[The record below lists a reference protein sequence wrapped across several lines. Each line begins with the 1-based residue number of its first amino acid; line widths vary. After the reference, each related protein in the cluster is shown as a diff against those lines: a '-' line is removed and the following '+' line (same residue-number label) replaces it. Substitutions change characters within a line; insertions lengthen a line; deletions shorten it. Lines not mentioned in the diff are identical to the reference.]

1 MTPTAHSAEHRAEEN
16 RKAFLAFYDA
26 FNRHDT
32 GAMREIVAPD
42 YVEHEQGPPGISTTG
57 RQGVIDWAE
66 SMWAGMPDVAF
77 HVHDV
82 LSDGDRVAGRITVT
96 GTHTEPLWGIPPTG
110 RKVHFD
116 ALDIVRMEDGLAVE
130 HWGVTDTS
138 TLMSQIGLAPAEG
151 VLETV
156 QAIYEAFGAQDVP
169 AILDLMAPDVVWEE
183 GLLDF
188 GVPWLR
194 PGTGRDVVAAFFGA
208 VAERLD
214 ITRFEVRTMLA
225 SGDQVAAVIDVE
237 ATDRV
242 SGQDLSD
249 PCEVHLWTVED
260 GKVTAFR
267 HHVDTHRHVLA
278 SR

>member
-96 GTHTEPLWGIPPTG
+96 GTHTEPLWGIPPPG
-110 RKVHFD
+110 RKAHFD
-116 ALDIVRMEDGLAVE
+116 ALGISR
-130 HWGVTDTS
+130 VTPDRGDPGSTS
-138 TLMSQIGLAPAEG
+138 STGASSNPVSARNAATSASVATGSATTGWPTKSHSIPA
-151 VLETV
+151 
-156 QAIYEAFGAQDVP
+156 
-169 AILDLMAPDVVWEE
+169 
-183 GLLDF
+183 
-188 GVPWLR
+188 
-194 PGTGRDVVAAFFGA
+194 
-208 VAERLD
+208 
-214 ITRFEVRTMLA
+214 A
-225 SGDQVAAVIDVE
+225 SI
-237 ATDRV
+237 
-242 SGQDLSD
+242 
-249 PCEVHLWTVED
+249 
-260 GKVTAFR
+260 
-267 HHVDTHRHVLA
+267 
-278 SR
+278 